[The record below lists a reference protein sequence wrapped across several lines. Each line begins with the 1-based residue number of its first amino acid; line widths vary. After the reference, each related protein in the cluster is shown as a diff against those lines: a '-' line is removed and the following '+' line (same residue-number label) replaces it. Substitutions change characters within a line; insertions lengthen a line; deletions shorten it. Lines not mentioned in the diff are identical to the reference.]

1 MSSAFFDHLDQYK
14 PDGGQVSSSGG
25 NDIDD
30 IFSALIG
37 TEASVPDATSPKG
50 ARGTAQITPDTFKQ
64 YALKGENYNNEVDR
78 VKAARRKVEDD
89 YSWASG
95 LTDDPEHAKKLTAAA
110 YFGGRGGAMLW
121 AQGKGSSRS
130 DGILDLNGYVDRFT
144 NKIGSRVDAAL
155 NPGMVSVKAETLP
168 AQQDLGVDM
177 SQWNVGR
184 TDEPMRA
191 SDYGNILSAGQVSA
205 QEQSDAAP
213 WKTSAVRGWES
224 MTTGLGLW
232 KDALIGDHESMAG
245 RIKEY
250 AKFDAANPM
259 PGSAAKFNSDWR
271 AEEYAKA
278 LLNIPG
284 FAMANVEQL
293 ANMVPSMVGGIP
305 GAVKGAAV
313 GSGYGPVGTFIG
325 GVLGFGAG
333 SAPGTIAVEGGM
345 HVLEK
350 MTKDGVNPDNPA
362 AVKAW
367 LTGNR
372 DALIE
377 YGLIKGG
384 TVAAFDTV
392 SAALGGAVVAR
403 PAMAL
408 AIGERNVLRSMGVDL
423 ANPQAVAAATKAP
436 PYRAAMAPLLAEYQ
450 ASATTAGNVMR
461 GAAAMGSEF
470 AGEFGGEYV
479 GTGLAGG
486 GWNANEA
493 LLEGAMALGTSA
505 VTTAGEFALANA
517 VRKPNSPLTNA
528 ANAAGGTNA
537 QTQQVPPGAP
547 PPGTQVPMGGQGAAQ
562 ASGSSPVQTAVP
574 PIDPLAARNDAE
586 IARFTQ
592 EMADAE
598 ARSEKLNS
606 RALEN
611 VPDEHLTNV
620 ADSFAWKAQQ
630 GIPLTPEQQRV
641 AESVA
646 LELEF
651 RDLKKSEAT
660 AIASRPALPLGA
672 VAINQQVQ
680 DGVPLDQVTATTP
693 AAKARLK
700 KPKKEAA
707 NGSATPAAPAAEN
720 AGLAAQGGQG
730 QGDVLPRSSAL
741 APTDGNVQPAPG
753 RGRDIPAAVAA
764 PSGGTAVPDGAT
776 GDGRSPV
783 ADENGF
789 IAGPDN
795 YRIRIGEHKAGS
807 NFLDPQ
813 ADAGAL
819 TYEVRKGNNDRSP
832 LNMVVG
838 KSGKLIEAEQAL
850 GLDQKSNGVA
860 WIPPTPEAREKAIE
874 LLRKRAITKVG
885 SNERKA
891 IDAALTNVVT
901 APADKTE
908 AAGEPR
914 RGEVGGMVAAGEVVL
929 TSSGRETTPFPAI
942 KSGPRGTPATVKAVD
957 GWLMQNALDEA
968 RARGDGF
975 NARQFEQNLSKPS
988 QADKGSAEEYL
999 FGQQPTVP
1007 RPFLKPLP
1015 SNNGETLSDA
1025 DLEAAFDAAATEVG
1039 AAQTSTPSE
1048 PVATPAKAVGVTL
1061 NDVPPKLMRN
1071 LKVPVERLVGNE
1083 IKTVEVSANEAIAD
1097 LDEEIA
1103 AYEKLLAC
1111 VKAAA

>member
-37 TEASVPDATSPKG
+37 TEASGPDATSPKG
-50 ARGTAQITPDTFKQ
+50 ARGTAQIMPDTFKQ

-362 AVKAW
+362 AVEAW

-486 GWNANEA
+486 GWNTNEA

-700 KPKKEAA
+700 KLKKEAA

-753 RGRDIPAAVAA
+753 GNPAAEVPA
-764 PSGGTAVPDGAT
+764 SGSGEALASGTGAEQAVVPDGLKPGTPEYNAYFEKKAAEDQEKRAADQRERVRAESQAAVNKKNSWRKKLLAWFNGAKD
-776 GDGRSPV
+776 GDTITTDV
-783 ADENGF
+783 ADEEYRVVEKTIERDGKKIQSKRLVQVGGMGEGLDKTIIEYRNGQAYTAPNTNQGIDPEAGF
-789 IAGPDN
+789 AQMPETDADSIAANLG
-795 YRIRIGEHKAGS
+795 R
-807 NFLDPQ
+807 
-813 ADAGAL
+813 
-819 TYEVRKGNNDRSP
+819 
-832 LNMVVG
+832 
-838 KSGKLIEAEQAL
+838 LIENGIA
-850 GLDQKSNGVA
+850 KTNSNV
-860 WIPPTPEAREKAIE
+860 
-874 LLRKRAITKVG
+874 KV
-885 SNERKA
+885 
-891 IDAALTNVVT
+891 T
-901 APADKTE
+901 TE
-908 AAGEPR
+908 AAANEPL
-914 RGEVGGMVAAGEVVL
+914 V
-929 TSSGRETTPFPAI
+929 SI
-942 KSGPRGTPATVKAVD
+942 
-957 GWLMQNALDEA
+957 
-968 RARGDGF
+968 
-975 NARQFEQNLSKPS
+975 
-988 QADKGSAEEYL
+988 
-999 FGQQPTVP
+999 
-1007 RPFLKPLP
+1007 
-1015 SNNGETLSDA
+1015 
-1025 DLEAAFDAAATEVG
+1025 
-1039 AAQTSTPSE
+1039 
-1048 PVATPAKAVGVTL
+1048 
-1061 NDVPPKLMRN
+1061 NDVPPKLMKKI
-1071 LKVPVERLVGNE
+1071 KVPVEQMVGDE
-1083 IKTVEVSANEAIAD
+1083 VKTVEVSATQALAD
-1097 LDEEIA
+1097 LDEEISV
-1103 AYEKLLAC
+1103 YEKLLAC

>member
-37 TEASVPDATSPKG
+37 TEASGPDATSPKG
-50 ARGTAQITPDTFKQ
+50 ARGTAQIMPDTFKQ

-611 VPDEHLTNV
+611 VPDEHLTNI
-620 ADSFAWKAQQ
+620 ADAFALKLQDGAA
-630 GIPLTPEQQRV
+630 LTPEQRRV
-641 AESVA
+641 AENVA
-646 LELEF
+646 NEIEF
-651 RDLKKSEAT
+651 RALKNTEA
-660 AIASRPALPLGA
+660 ADQGQMIGGIAQRQQVNRDNAALQQSLIDQETEAASGVPLPAPASG
-672 VAINQQVQ
+672 VAIIDQQVQ
-680 DGVPLDQVTATTP
+680 AGVPLDQITASTP

-700 KPKKEAA
+700 KLRAEAA
-707 NGSATPAAPAAEN
+707 RLPESPATPTTTPAPAGVSTSGVPNNGPATPAVPEN
-720 AGLAAQGGQG
+720 AVVAAPGRPG
-730 QGDVLPRSSAL
+730 QGDVLPGSPAL

-753 RGRDIPAAVAA
+753 RDIPSAVAVPGSGMAAPDGAAGGQAAVAKEPWQMTRREVLESLRVPGRKVGPGFMGA
-764 PSGGTAVPDGAT
+764 GIIENAGTIDGIPMSEVPGWEDATLAHSRAV
-776 GDGRSPV
+776 
-783 ADENGF
+783 
-789 IAGPDN
+789 
-795 YRIRIGEHKAGS
+795 
-807 NFLDPQ
+807 
-813 ADAGAL
+813 
-819 TYEVRKGNNDRSP
+819 
-832 LNMVVG
+832 
-838 KSGKLIEAEQAL
+838 
-850 GLDQKSNGVA
+850 
-860 WIPPTPEAREKAIE
+860 
-874 LLRKRAITKVG
+874 KRAVAEGKPV
-885 SNERKA
+885 
-891 IDAALTNVVT
+891 
-901 APADKTE
+901 PA
-908 AAGEPR
+908 
-914 RGEVGGMVAAGEVVL
+914 EVLADYPDL
-929 TSSGRETTPFPAI
+929 SLPSTSE
-942 KSGPRGTPATVKAVD
+942 
-957 GWLMQNALDEA
+957 
-968 RARGDGF
+968 
-975 NARQFEQNLSKPS
+975 S
-988 QADKGSAEEYL
+988 QA
-999 FGQQPTVP
+999 V
-1007 RPFLKPLP
+1007 
-1015 SNNGETLSDA
+1015 GEIDY
-1025 DLEAAFDAAATEVG
+1025 EAIFDAAASELGKGVKGVADATLPTQQP
-1039 AAQTSTPSE
+1039 AQPE
-1048 PVATPAKAVGVTL
+1048 IKQDPDRNQDGVSL
-1061 NDVPPKLMRN
+1061 NDVTPKLMKKI
-1071 LKVPVERLVGNE
+1071 KVSVERMVGSNKQIVE
-1083 IKTVEVSANEAIAD
+1083 ISANEAIAD

-1103 AYEKLLAC
+1103 VYEKLLKC
-1111 VKAAA
+1111 VRSAA